1 VNAPG
6 RNQPSPS
13 DSVQRIGAASSTGPA
28 SYTEPASGKET
39 SSLPDSAQ
47 RSARYPTDTTY
58 LRDLFSASARYYEW
72 VNLVTSMGQ
81 VVLWRREVIRV
92 ARLRPTDKVL
102 DAFCGPGGLAEHALP
117 QLGEGGRLV
126 LADLSPVMLREAQ
139 MRLERVRAGQRGSGQ
154 RSSGQKRAA
163 LRGPGQR
170 GVAREDFG
178 AEVDYVAGDLLHDEL
193 GLREFDVVL
202 LGWGLRYVEDV
213 PAALARMRTFL
224 RPEGRLVILE
234 FTRPRSISWATP
246 AHVYFRYILPRVGS
260 LLAQD
265 RELHEYLQVSSA
277 GFLSATELVRAVE
290 DTGFAMIHRRTYL
303 DGLVT
308 ILVGV
313 PKGVG

>member
-1 VNAPG
+1 V
-6 RNQPSPS
+6 NQPERDQPPPS
-13 DSVQRIGAASSTGPA
+13 DSARRG
-28 SYTEPASGKET
+28 
-39 SSLPDSAQ
+39 
-47 RSARYPTDTTY
+47 ARYPTDTNY
-58 LRDLFSASARYYEW
+58 LRDLFSASARYYER

-139 MRLERVRAGQRGSGQ
+139 MRLERVRAGQR
-154 RSSGQKRAA
+154 SSGQKRVA
-163 LRGPGQR
+163 LRGSGQR
-170 GVAREDFG
+170 GAAREDFG

-277 GFLSATELVRAVE
+277 GFLSATELVRAV
-290 DTGFAMIHRRTYL
+290 DDAGFATIYRRTYL

-313 PKGVG
+313 PKGFG

>member
-6 RNQPSPS
+6 RSQPPPSPS
-13 DSVQRIGAASSTGPA
+13 ARRTGPA
-28 SYTEPASGKET
+28 LGTVTA
-39 SSLPDSAQ
+39 SLPDPAQ
-47 RSARYPTDTTY
+47 PDARYPTDTTY
-58 LRDLFSASARYYEW
+58 LRDLFNASARYYEW
-72 VNLVTSMGQ
+72 VNMVTSMGQ

-102 DAFCGPGGLAEHALP
+102 DSFCGPGGLAEHALP
-117 QLGEGGRLV
+117 HLGKGGRLV
-126 LADLSPVMLREAQ
+126 LADLSPVMLREARV
-139 MRLERVRAGQRGSGQ
+139 RLERVRAGQTGSRRRGSGPGN
-154 RSSGQKRAA
+154 SGR
-163 LRGPGQR
+163 RGA
-170 GVAREDFG
+170 AREASGPD
-178 AEVDYVAGDLLHDEL
+178 VDYVAGDLLHDEL
-193 GLREFDVVL
+193 GLRDFDVAL

-234 FTRPRSISWATP
+234 FTRPPSISWATP

-265 RELHEYLQVSSA
+265 RELHEYLRVSSA
-277 GFLSATELVRAVE
+277 GFLSATELGRAVE
-290 DTGFAMIHRRTYL
+290 DTGFALIHRRTYL

-313 PKGVG
+313 PKGFG

>member
-1 VNAPG
+1 M
-6 RNQPSPS
+6 NQPKEDQSAPS
-13 DSVQRIGAASSTGPA
+13 DSVR
-28 SYTEPASGKET
+28 
-39 SSLPDSAQ
+39 

-72 VNLVTSMGQ
+72 VNMVTSMGQ
-81 VVLWRREVIRV
+81 VVLWRREVIRA

-117 QLGEGGRLV
+117 RLEEGGRLV

-139 MRLERVRAGQRGSGQ
+139 MRLERVRAGRRGSGQKRAGLRGSGQ
-154 RSSGQKRAA
+154 RGA
-163 LRGPGQR
+163 
-170 GVAREDFG
+170 AREDSG
-178 AEVDYVAGDLLHDEL
+178 PEVDYVAGDLLHDEL
-193 GLREFDVVL
+193 GLRDFDVVL

-224 RPEGRLVILE
+224 RSEGRLVILE
-234 FTRPRSISWATP
+234 FTRPPSISWATP

-265 RELHEYLQVSSA
+265 RELHEYLRDSSA

-290 DTGFAMIHRRTYL
+290 DTGFAMIHRRAYL

-313 PKGVG
+313 PKEFG